1 MLRPINKDAPL
12 QQGDIIR
19 DVPFIVFPKMFNVK
33 IPDIPGQSRINS
45 QELDSFTKLKELS
58 QGKNLAATTVPFV
71 LTPRNGSHPG
81 VRHRF

>member
-45 QELDSFTKLKELS
+45 QELDSFTKLKELRVCS
-58 QGKNLAATTVPFV
+58 ISLTRPVLADD
-71 LTPRNGSHPG
+71 L
-81 VRHRF
+81 